1 MKFIKFEA
9 EFKRQ
14 FENLQREW
22 GNSLPKEPG
31 VLTLHR
37 DVWGPPDG
45 TMLSV
50 GGCTADF
57 IAFLRK
63 KGFRFRE

>member
-14 FENLQREW
+14 FEDVQREW
-22 GNSLPKEPG
+22 ERSLPKEPG

-37 DVWGPPDG
+37 DV
-45 TMLSV
+45 
-50 GGCTADF
+50 
-57 IAFLRK
+57 
-63 KGFRFRE
+63 